1 MKNLWSTLATVMVG
15 LALASMPARAQNFTC
30 TGPLAPNLVYTFAS
44 VTVPANRNCVMAG
57 VDVTVTG
64 NVSVGPGA
72 LLGVNAALNIQG
84 NMTLEKGAVLDIA
97 VAILTV
103 DGNITSTNAAQL
115 LLEPANTNGNNVC
128 PECGGTIGG
137 NITVVG
143 TSDYVI
149 FSVIVGGQVT
159 VIGND
164 TGTNAD
170 NLIEGNTISGNL
182 VCQNNTPPP
191 TGGSNSVSGKKIG
204 QCTGL

>member
-72 LLGVNAALNIQG
+72 LLGVESSALNIQG
-84 NMTLEKGAVLDIA
+84 NMTLKKGAVLDIA

-137 NITVVG
+137 NITVAELVI
-143 TSDYVI
+143 TSY
-149 FSVIVGGQVT
+149 F
-159 VIGND
+159 
-164 TGTNAD
+164 
-170 NLIEGNTISGNL
+170 LL
-182 VCQNNTPPP
+182 
-191 TGGSNSVSGKKIG
+191 
-204 QCTGL
+204 